1 MEKQD
6 LRLRKKLPV
15 QLTLHE
21 RDLIRSSTFLDPDF
35 GTDGVIDGKNITLEL
50 SIGEIEEVRGY
61 VAAEAN
67 HTRDTKLPRELD
79 QVFDKLQFFW
89 TPMTTK
95 MNRTANIPRRSSDGA
110 WEKESGCRNLT
121 PNMYRW

>member
-1 MEKQD
+1 MKKKD

-35 GTDGVIDGKNITLEL
+35 GKDGVIDGKNITLEL
-50 SIGEIEEVRGY
+50 SIDEIEEVQGY

-67 HTRDTKLPRELD
+67 HTRDIKRQRELD
-79 QVFDKLQFFW
+79 QVFDKLQVLLD
-89 TPMTTK
+89 TYDDQ
-95 MNRTANIPRRSSDGA
+95 NEQGDS
-110 WEKESGCRNLT
+110 
-121 PNMYRW
+121 